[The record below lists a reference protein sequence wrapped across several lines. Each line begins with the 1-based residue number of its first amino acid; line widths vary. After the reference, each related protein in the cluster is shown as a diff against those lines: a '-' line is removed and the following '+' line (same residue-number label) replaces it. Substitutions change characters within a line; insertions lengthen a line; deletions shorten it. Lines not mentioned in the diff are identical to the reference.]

1 MSNNCCIFAME
12 IGRSNYPIR
21 QMAFFGVP
29 LLHFLHRSHKHRRI
43 MEEKWMP
50 IKGFE
55 GVYEVSSL
63 GRVKSLQRL
72 DSRGHCVPELIMKQR
87 ESNCGYF
94 RVFLTLEGKQKPFSV
109 HRLVAQAFIP
119 NPNGLPQVNHKNE
132 IKTDNRVENLEWCT
146 AKYNSNY
153 GTRLCRVSDS
163 RCREIIQ
170 LDKQG
175 NKIRTFR
182 SAKDAAQS
190 LNKKFIGGICCAAN
204 HYVDKHGST
213 HQTAYGY
220 RWEWADALQDN
231 KKNEIDEQ

>member
-1 MSNNCCIFAME
+1 MSNNCCIFTME

-55 GVYEVSSL
+55 GIYEVSSL
-63 GRVKSLQRL
+63 GRVKSLPRL
-72 DSRGHCVPELIMKQR
+72 DSRGNRVPELIMKQR
-87 ESNCGYF
+87 ESNCGYS
-94 RVFLTLEGKQKPFSV
+94 RVFLTLKGKQKPFSV

-119 NPNGLPQVNHKNE
+119 NPNGFPQVNHKNE
-132 IKTDNRVENLEWCT
+132 NKSDNRAENLEWCT
-146 AKYNSNY
+146 AKYNSCY
-153 GTRLCRVSDS
+153 GTRIS
-163 RCREIIQ
+163 RLSRNLQKEIIQ
-170 LDKQG
+170 YTLDGKEVARY
-175 NKIRTFR
+175 K
-182 SAKDAAQS
+182 SLKDAA
-190 LNKKFIGGICCAAN
+190 KAIGAKYVGGIGVAAN
-204 HYVDKHGST
+204 RYVDKHGST